1 MIVYFADRN
10 MNILGQASTNLP
22 KGIIIKDDTKTEEI
36 ETGVSVFGCRF
47 AYSKETRK
55 RVEQWAEAGNYIL
68 RSNDDEN
75 EFYTIIN
82 VEIDTENQDVYIY
95 AEDAGMDLLNEV
107 LKSSGDGV
115 ARSLKEYIEN
125 AAYDSGFEIGI
136 NESNDT
142 VKTYYA
148 LDEQTA
154 AERILYVAGKFGYEI
169 SYSFAIECLEV
180 THKYINI
187 YKKRG
192 KDTGVQLRL
201 NREIGKIT
209 IKKSVEN
216 LATALLCTGSADAS
230 GVNIS
235 LEGYHYDDGDFY
247 TSGHYLYSR
256 EALAKW
262 SRYLWHKEPKQIN
275 NVGHI
280 VRTFTYDTVSQ
291 EELCKKAVEEL
302 KKICDIER
310 NYEVQ
315 ITHLPDN
322 VKIGDVLNVVDD
334 AGELYLQ
341 SRLLKLETSVVA
353 KMRTATLGD
362 YLIRDDG
369 ISEKVEQ
376 LATQFKNLSETRTLY
391 TWIVYADDSFGSG
404 ISVDP
409 DGKAWIGIIENQ
421 VLKDA
426 DLEHPDIYRWSKIQG
441 DPGEPGEKGNDGA
454 SVISIEDQYYLST
467 SSTETSNGNWQD
479 EIPDWEKGK
488 YIWRRYQV
496 TWSDENITYTNA
508 ELDKTLNH
516 ANEAADLAGQK
527 AEEAASAAGT
537 ANEAAQ
543 SAANDANIASGASQN
558 AQYSASEANKTAAEA
573 KEVANAAQKAVD
585 DANEDVATINREIS
599 AIKEDAASMSE
610 ELNGRITSV
619 TETMEASYAKK
630 TDVSESEESLRA
642 EWTKSAAEIQST
654 MENDYAKKAQLT
666 EVQENLQTQV
676 TQNATDIIST
686 ASAVETVKI
695 DASNAQKKAEEASAA
710 ATAAQTIADS
720 AVEKAVTAKSAA
732 DMATQAAEAAKNE
745 AKNAQDAADTA
756 AHAASDADAV
766 AKAAQKDLETAKEH
780 LADVTNRVGATE
792 EDIEAAQIAVSNAQ
806 KKAEE
811 ASTSAVTAKTAA
823 DEAKAT
829 ADIAKANASTA
840 QSVADEAQEN
850 AQNAKI
856 AADNAQ
862 KTADEVKDA
871 IGNLANTV
879 TEMDTKIE
887 QNAEQ
892 ITLAATKKEVEDK
905 LSGYSTTSEMNAA
918 IQARADSITQ
928 SVSATY
934 VTKSDHVSDINTLN
948 ASLELKV
955 NKDTLISEINASADV
970 ITLTGNR
977 FIVNSDN
984 FSLTADGTMTANNG
998 IFSGTLNG
1006 ATGSFSGN
1014 VTATSGTFNN
1024 VTVATGK
1031 IGGFTINSTSLRGG
1045 VTDSNADGTIALV
1058 GNATGADRVIAV
1070 GADASSRK
1078 FVVTADGSVTGS
1090 NFNVKG
1096 IFTTSNSF
1104 TLRDGN
1110 TYEES
1115 TILSA
1120 ASLTHKGY
1128 LINGSSGLVYTSSNV
1143 EITNGN
1149 INVYT
1154 GEGDSLEIGTYTPNY
1169 GMSWSGARTFGIV
1182 VGNTEKTSGSYMSKN
1197 GITTSGTVEATG
1209 KIVSKSD
1216 IMNGDKTGWQDG
1228 KTGVWISNEGI
1239 IHIQR
1244 ASSSGD
1250 PYIGFYRDNTTSVSS
1265 LTLRSNGKFRFNKA
1279 LELDGTNIDAVGE
1292 HGIYSTTMSNYI
1304 IRYYISGSTKCTA
1317 LGNNSYATR
1326 IYGSSVWANKAISTS
1341 DERLKTDFGS
1351 LDGMMNVFMEL
1362 EPVSFKWRSD
1372 YEDGDKLIHF
1382 GLKAGQVK
1390 RTFEKYGYNMDDYS
1404 VIGNFGGY
1412 MGICYDDLFML
1423 TICAT
1428 QKNTKELMYQ
1438 AGKIDL
1444 HETIIQDLQN
1454 RLYLA
1459 EQEIKKLRQAAA

>member
-136 NESNDT
+136 NESDDT

-154 AERILYVAGKFGYEI
+154 SERILYVAGKFGYEI

-201 NREIGKIT
+201 NREIEKIT

-256 EALAKW
+256 DALGKW

-353 KMRTATLGD
+353 KTRTATLGD

-404 ISVDP
+404 ISLDP
-409 DGKAWIGIIENQ
+409 DGKAWIGIIGNQ

-488 YIWRRYQV
+488 YIWRRYKV
-496 TWSDENITYTNA
+496 TWSDGDITYTNA
-508 ELDKTLNH
+508 ELDRALNH

-527 AEEAASAAGT
+527 AEEAANAANT
-537 ANEAAQ
+537 AKDAAQ
-543 SAANDANIASGASQN
+543 NAANDANMASEASQN
-558 AQYSASEANKTAAEA
+558 AQYSASEASKTATEA
-573 KEVANAAQKAVD
+573 KEVANAAQKAAD
-585 DANEDVATINREIS
+585 DANADVATINREIS
-599 AIKEDAASMSE
+599 TIKEDAASMSE

-630 TDVSESEESLRA
+630 TDVSESEASLRA

-654 MENDYAKKAQLT
+654 MENDYAKKTQLT
-666 EVQENLQTQV
+666 EVQANLQTQV
-676 TQNATDIIST
+676 TQNATDIVST
-686 ASAVETVKI
+686 ATAVETVKI

-710 ATAAQTIADS
+710 AATAQTVADS
-720 AVEKAVTAKSAA
+720 AVEKAATAKSAA
-732 DMATQAAEAAKNE
+732 DMATQAAEVAKNE
-745 AKNAQDAADTA
+745 AERAQDAADTA
-756 AHAASDADAV
+756 AQAASDADAV
-766 AKAAQKDLETAKEH
+766 AKAAQKDLDTAKEH

-811 ASTSAVTAKTAA
+811 ASASAVNAKTAA
-823 DEAKAT
+823 DEAQAT

-862 KTADEVKDA
+862 KTADEAKDA

-879 TEMDTKIE
+879 TQMDTKIA

-918 IQARADSITQ
+918 INISAIGIKQEVT
-928 SVSATY
+928 ATY
-934 VTKSDHVSDINTLN
+934 ATKTDLESNVNALN
-948 ASLELKV
+948 ASIELKIDEDNLV
-955 NKDTLISEINASADV
+955 SALNASAD
-970 ITLTGNR
+970 IIHLSGNR
-977 FIVNSDN
+977 FIVESNN
-984 FSLTADGTMTANNG
+984 FNLTADGALTA
-998 IFSGTLNG
+998 TG
-1006 ATGSFSGN
+1006 ATISGN
-1014 VTATSGTFNN
+1014 INATSGIFNN
-1024 VTVATGK
+1024 VTVATGT
-1031 IGGFTINSTSLRGG
+1031 IGGFTIDSTSLRGG
-1045 VTDSNADGTIALV
+1045 VTSSNTGGTIALV
-1058 GNATGADRVIAV
+1058 GNATGADTAIAV
-1070 GADASSRK
+1070 GANSNSRN
-1078 FVVTADGSVTGS
+1078 FVVKADGSVTGN

-1096 IFTTSNSF
+1096 VFTTTNSF

-1120 ASLTHKGY
+1120 ASLRHKGY
-1128 LINGSSGLVYTSSNV
+1128 ILSGSSGLVYTSS
-1143 EITNGN
+1143 ELTISSGN
-1149 INVYT
+1149 LKIST
-1154 GEGDSLEIGTYTPNY
+1154 GENNMI
-1169 GMSWSGARTFGIV
+1169 TFGCYQPI
-1182 VGNTEKTSGSYMSKN
+1182 GSTGGIATGILIKNSTNSSYTNISKDSIYMSGSVYANSFVSKN
-1197 GITTSGTVEATG
+1197 ATT
-1209 KIVSKSD
+1209 
-1216 IMNGDKTGWQDG
+1216 N
-1228 KTGVWISNEGI
+1228 
-1239 IHIQR
+1239 
-1244 ASSSGD
+1244 
-1250 PYIGFYRDNTTSVSS
+1250 YIGFGNY
-1265 LTLRSNGKFRFNKA
+1265 NGSWNNYYYSAGYHAFYVNSG
-1279 LELDGTNIDAVGE
+1279 DGMLWINGN
-1292 HGIYSTTMSNYI
+1292 GLSMSGQYGLYSQDMGNYVA
-1304 IRYYISGSTKCTA
+1304 RYYVTSGTKCTA
-1317 LGNNSYATR
+1317 IGNNSYATR

-1341 DERLKTDFGS
+1341 DERLKTDFKS
-1351 LDGMMNVFMEL
+1351 LDEMTIVFMEL
-1362 EPVSFKWRSD
+1362 EPISFRWKQS
-1372 YEDGDKLIHF
+1372 YEDGDSLIHF

-1390 RTFEKYGYNMDDYS
+1390 AAFVKYGYNTDDYS

-1423 TICAT
+1423 TMCAT
-1428 QKNTKELMYQ
+1428 QKTRKELMYQ

-1454 RLYLA
+1454 QVYQL
-1459 EQEIKKLRQAAA
+1459 KKQLKELKQAVG